1 MSIIENMPS
10 ADYFAVDAASN
21 SGLKLVRRS
30 PAHFKYREPEDGD
43 TRAKQIGTALH
54 AAILEPEHFAKH
66 YLVSTV
72 DDRRLAEYKGLA
84 KDVGGDRVL
93 TISEHRRIVDMQES
107 VYRNKRASSILQ
119 AHGRR
124 ELSVFTKD
132 PVTGVDVKFRF
143 DFKGD
148 GFTAADL
155 KKCQDA
161 RGSEFVRAISNYGY
175 YMQIAFYMDMW
186 KAETAEDIREFP
198 IIAVEE
204 NAPHGCIC
212 HDLDEVALMLGR
224 KHYREALNT
233 YAECLERGVW
243 PAYGDDSEL
252 TSVTGWMA
260 DELFDDTSMGG
271 IL

>member
-10 ADYFAVDAASN
+10 ADYFAIEAASN
-21 SGLKLVRRS
+21 SGLKLVMRS
-30 PAHFKYREPEDGD
+30 PAHFRYREPEDFD

-54 AAILEPEHFAKH
+54 AALLEPEHFASH
-66 YLVSTV
+66 YLVAAV

-93 TISEHRRIVDMQES
+93 TMSEHRRILDMQES
-107 VYRNKRASSILQ
+107 LYRNKRASKLMQSP
-119 AHGRR
+119 GRR

-132 PVTGVDVKFRF
+132 PITGVDVKCRF

-148 GFTAADL
+148 GMTAADL

-161 RGSEFVRAISNYGY
+161 RGSEFVKVISSYGY
-175 YMQIAFYMDMW
+175 YMQVAFYIDMW
-186 KAETAEDIREFP
+186 KWETGETIKEFP
-198 IIAVEE
+198 IIALEE
-204 NAPHGCIC
+204 KAPHGCIC

-233 YAECLERGVW
+233 YAECLEKGVW
-243 PAYGDDSEL
+243 PNYADDSEV
-252 TSVTGWMA
+252 TSVTSWMA
-260 DELFDDTSMGG
+260 EELFDDTSMGG